1 MKSKDK
7 LKEIDIK
14 NHTCYYFDDVIR
26 LWDRDINFSD
36 IFLEE
41 KLYKERNGNI
51 LVYGISYKTSTGAK
65 PLRIRF
71 DKIDI
76 FIKIYDKIRYLVLFD
91 YSYCNK
97 ICDKMKYLISEKKS
111 EITDSINQLI
121 IILQESELIHMILTL
136 LKKY

>member
-1 MKSKDK
+1 MESKDK

-41 KLYKERNGNI
+41 KLHKERNGNI
-51 LVYGISYKTSTGAK
+51 LVYGISHKTSTGAK

-91 YSYCNK
+91 CSYCNK
-97 ICDKMKYLISEKKS
+97 ICDKIKYLISEKKKLKLR
-111 EITDSINQLI
+111 IVLIN
-121 IILQESELIHMILTL
+121 
-136 LKKY
+136 